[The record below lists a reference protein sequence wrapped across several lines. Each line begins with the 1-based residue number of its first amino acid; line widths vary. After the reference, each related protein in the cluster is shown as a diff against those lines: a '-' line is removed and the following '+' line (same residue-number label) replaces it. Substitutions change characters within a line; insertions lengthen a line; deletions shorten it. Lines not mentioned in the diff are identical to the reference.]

1 MIKYQYRPSILVEN
15 QLLIAVVT
23 IAAIVTTLYLR
34 GYDPMTDEYR
44 QLSRYDSNLIVTAES
59 LDGLLPEQQYYVKL
73 VGRRLL
79 SLNTGRINSLISNQL
94 LSFATMAATYLAVG
108 ITGTDYVEC
117 NSAKSTSFG
126 INLLAALLLASNQL
140 FAFEKTALHC
150 EKMASYF
157 RWELE
162 QFVGAS
168 REYMGLS
175 IQDRYNQFTARTDE
189 LIEKDIKG
197 RRENSNGGVPVKGT
211 LNDDEKRI
219 LEQDRLNRL

>member
-1 MIKYQYRPSILVEN
+1 MVAG
-15 QLLIAVVT
+15 LLAKGFNPVT
-23 IAAIVTTLYLR
+23 N
-34 GYDPMTDEYR
+34 EYR
-44 QLSRYDSNLIVTAES
+44 ELSRHDANLIVTAES
-59 LDGLLPEQQYYVKL
+59 LEGLLPEQQYYVKL

-79 SLNTGRINSLISNQL
+79 SLNTGRINNLISNQVL
-94 LSFATMAATYLAVG
+94 AFFTMAATYLAVG
-108 ITGTDYVEC
+108 ITGTDYVACSE
-117 NSAKSTSFG
+117 AKSASFG

-168 REYMGLS
+168 KEYMGLP
-175 IQDRYNQFTARTDE
+175 IQERYNQFTARTDE

-197 RRENSNGGVPVKGT
+197 RRESSNGIAPTKAILT
-211 LNDDEKRI
+211 DDEKRI
-219 LEQDRLNRL
+219 LEQDRLNKL